1 MDRTTSRACWRLL
14 RVIPTGSRSSW
25 RARAWTSHSTGTSTR
40 IARMP
45 APVDLLKSVPLFQ
58 NVPAKQLTAE
68 GGGAAGFFV
77 IESGEAKV
85 TIDGVE
91 RRTLGPGDHYGEIA
105 LIDGGL
111 RTATITAS
119 ADGTAYGLTSW
130 QFRPLVETHAEIA
143 WPLLEA
149 MAKRTRELDSH

>member
-1 MDRTTSRACWRLL
+1 
-14 RVIPTGSRSSW
+14 
-25 RARAWTSHSTGTSTR
+25 
-40 IARMP
+40 MP

-58 NVPAKQLTAE
+58 NVPAKQLKAIADSFTERRFSAGQELTAE

-85 TIDGVE
+85 SIDGVE